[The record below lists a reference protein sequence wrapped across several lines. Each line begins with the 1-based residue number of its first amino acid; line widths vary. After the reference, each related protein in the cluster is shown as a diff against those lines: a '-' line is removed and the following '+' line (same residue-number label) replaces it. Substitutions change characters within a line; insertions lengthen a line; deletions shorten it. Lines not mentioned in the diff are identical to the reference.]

1 MPWITAGTGCAAPD
15 AAMTA
20 APDTPAPR
28 ANRGHRTMTED
39 TTPPADRPAT
49 AEEWL
54 VLLQDRPD
62 DTALHADHRRW
73 LAADPANA
81 DAWREAQRVW
91 ALLGAPEGAAV
102 VTRAAVGATPLRRP
116 LEAPPRRWPRM
127 AAAVAA
133 LAACVALVVLIGGG
147 SLTLAD
153 VATGVGET
161 RRILLADGSAAV
173 LAPQTALDVAV
184 DADGRRVT
192 LRRGT
197 AFFEVKPNPDHPFTV
212 LADGVQTTVLGT
224 AFEVGRAGDAVRVAV
239 EHGRVRVDD
248 TGDAAAAVTLS
259 AGQAVRVG
267 AAGIGA
273 AETLPPALVATWRG
287 GRLAVRDEPVGAVI
301 DQLAPYFAGWIVV
314 ADEALARQTVTGLYD
329 LSDATAA
336 VEAVADAHGAVV
348 YRISPWL
355 LVLRGGGEDG

>member
-1 MPWITAGTGCAAPD
+1 
-15 AAMTA
+15 MTA

-39 TTPPADRPAT
+39 STPPAAPPAS

-62 DTALHADHRRW
+62 DAALHAAHRRW
-73 LAADPANA
+73 LVADPANA

-91 ALLGAPEGAAV
+91 ALLGDPEGAAV
-102 VTRAAVGATPLRRP
+102 VTRAAAAADPLYHRP
-116 LEAPPRRWPRM
+116 VTVPPRRRPRM

-133 LAACVALVVLIGGG
+133 LAACVVSVILFGGG
-147 SLTLAD
+147 SLAPAD

-161 RRILLADGSAAV
+161 RRILLADGSTAV

-184 DADGRRVT
+184 DAAERNVI

-197 AFFEVKPNPDHPFTV
+197 AFFEVKPDPARPFTV
-212 LADGVQTTVLGT
+212 GAGAVRTTVLGT
-224 AFEVGRAGDAVRVAV
+224 AFEVGRDGEAVRVAV
-239 EHGRVRVDD
+239 EHGRVRVDAA
-248 TGDAAAAVTLS
+248 GGAAAAVTLL
-259 AGQAVRVG
+259 AGQAVRVDT
-267 AAGIGA
+267 AGIGA

-287 GRLAVRDEPVGAVI
+287 GLLAVRDEPVGAVI
-301 DQLAPYFAGWIVV
+301 DQLAPYFGGWIVV
-314 ADEALARQTVTGLYD
+314 ADETLAQQTVTGLYD
-329 LSDATAA
+329 LSDPAAA
-336 VEAVADAHGAVV
+336 VAAVAAAHGAAV

-355 LVLRGGGEDG
+355 LVLRGGGADG

>member
-39 TTPPADRPAT
+39 TTPPAARPAT

-91 ALLGAPEGAAV
+91 ALLGHPEGAAV
-102 VTRAAVGATPLRRP
+102 VTRAAAGAPPLRRP
-116 LEAPPRRWPRM
+116 VPAPPRRRPRM

-133 LAACVALVVLIGGG
+133 LAACVALVVLLDGGAL
-147 SLTLAD
+147 SPAD

-161 RRILLADGSAAV
+161 RRVLLADGSTAV
-173 LAPQTALDVAV
+173 LAPQTALDIAV

-197 AFFEVKPNPDHPFTV
+197 AFFEVKPDPARPFTV
-212 LADGVQTTVLGT
+212 GAGAVRTTVLGT
-224 AFEVGRAGDAVRVAV
+224 AFEVGRDGDAVRVAV
-239 EHGRVRVDD
+239 EHGRVRVD
-248 TGDAAAAVTLS
+248 GADASVGAVTLS

-267 AAGIGA
+267 ADGTGT
-273 AETLPPALVATWRG
+273 AESLPPALVATWRG
-287 GRLAVRDEPVGAVI
+287 GRLAVRDQPVGAVV
-301 DQLAPYFAGWIVV
+301 DQLAPYFDGWIVV
-314 ADEALARQTVTGLYD
+314 ADAALARQTVTGLYD
-329 LSDATAA
+329 LSDAAAA
-336 VEAVADAHGAVV
+336 VEAVAAAHGAAV

-355 LVLRGGGEDG
+355 LVLRRGGEDG